1 MLVASG
7 GSGLHINCSMFSSVS
22 SRAKWLARF
31 TRDPRHRA
39 FSADRETPIRMRQSK
54 YLQARRASLRQNLF
68 TT

>member
-7 GSGLHINCSMFSSVS
+7 GSGLHINCSIFSSVNS
-22 SRAKWLARF
+22 QAEWLVPF
-31 TRDPRHRA
+31 TRDPRRRA

-54 YLQARRASLRQNLF
+54 YLQAGRASLRQNLF